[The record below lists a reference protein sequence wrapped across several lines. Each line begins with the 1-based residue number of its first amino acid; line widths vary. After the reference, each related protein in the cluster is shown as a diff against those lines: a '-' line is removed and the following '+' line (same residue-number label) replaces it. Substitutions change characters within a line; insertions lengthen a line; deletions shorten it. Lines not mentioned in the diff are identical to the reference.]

1 MEAQKQRGTVVN
13 PYLRLSNKEVEKV
26 HRGSLE
32 LLSEFGIELWHE
44 RAADIFD
51 RSGAEVS
58 RLENGAWWVR
68 IPDKVIQQALE
79 AAPRQVTL
87 GARKPENVL
96 RLDGHEPRVFFGTG
110 SETNFIL
117 DTRLEPFIS
126 REHPSREMVFPVYA
140 RRRGTVRDL
149 VNAARLGEQLQNLDF
164 FIRPVNIQDEDIDE
178 HNKDVNKFFACL
190 DNMTKHVMAGLT
202 SLEQLDNVVRMAE
215 IVAGGPDELRANPV
229 VSFITCVTKSPLQL
243 VENATEKMLA
253 VVERGLPVV
262 LSSSP
267 QGGSSA
273 PIDEA
278 GMVVQI
284 NAELLA
290 AVTLSQLARPGA
302 PVIYGS
308 VPVRARMDNLHDMYG
323 APEFNQYNVDCVQMA
338 RYYGLPV
345 YSTGGVADARVPG
358 IQAAVEKLFS
368 HLFVTM
374 SGPHLLHY
382 AFGLL
387 EETQTFCFEQAV
399 LDNEHIG
406 MVKTVLEPPDITR
419 ETIEQ
424 NLEITRKVMASS
436 HRLFA
441 RYARRRIHSGRLFM
455 GYPFEGGDQYDE
467 TMLRVKEK
475 TEALLTEPAQHLPNE
490 VRERIFK
497 EIPGILER
505 LK

>member
-1 MEAQKQRGTVVN
+1 MN
-13 PYLRLSNKEVEKV
+13 PYLRLSNKMVENV
-26 HRGSLE
+26 HRGSVKLLE
-32 LLSEFGIELWHE
+32 SFGIELWNE
-44 RAADIFD
+44 KAADIFD
-51 RSGAEVS
+51 RGGARVA
-58 RLENGAWWVR
+58 RLDNGAWWVR
-68 IPDKVIQQALE
+68 IPEKVINQSLE
-79 AAPRQVTL
+79 AAPRRVTL

-96 RLDGHEPRVFFGTG
+96 LLDGSEPRVFFGTG

-117 DTRLEPFIS
+117 DTRLEPFVS
-126 REHPSREMVFPVYA
+126 RENPSRETVFPVYA
-140 RRRGTVRDL
+140 RRRGTVQDL
-149 VNAARLGEQLQNLDF
+149 VNAARLGEQLEHLDF
-164 FIRPVNIQDEDIDE
+164 FIRPVNIQDEDITE
-178 HNKDVNKFFACL
+178 YNKDVNKFFACL

-215 IVAGGPDELRANPV
+215 ITAGGPEKLRQNPV

-243 VENATEKMLA
+243 VDDATEKMLA

-290 AVTLSQLARPGA
+290 AVTLSQMARPGA

-338 RYYGLPV
+338 RRYGLPV
-345 YSTGGVADARVPG
+345 YSTGGVADAGVPG

-406 MVKTVLEPPDITR
+406 MVKTVLDPPDMTR
-419 ETIEQ
+419 ETIDR
-424 NLEITRKVMASS
+424 NLDVIRKVMASS

-455 GYPFEGGDQYDE
+455 GYPFEGGGEYDE
-467 TMLRVKEK
+467 TMLRAREK
-475 TEALLTEPAQHLPNE
+475 TEALLAEPAQRLPGE
-490 VRERIFK
+490 AREQICR
-497 EIPGILER
+497 EIPGILDR